1 MVRHLLAVGA
11 FAFGNTSVIIRRTAA
26 LMRRVRVLHSFRD
39 HNFTAGQ
46 YRCEDRTAS
55 NERCMI
61 RHLIAVGA
69 FAFGNTSVIRRRTAA
84 LMRRVRVLH
93 SFRDHNFTAD
103 Q

>member
-1 MVRHLLAVGA
+1 
-11 FAFGNTSVIIRRTAA
+11 
-26 LMRRVRVLHSFRD
+26 MRRVRVLHSFRD

-61 RHLIAVGA
+61 RRLLAVGA
-69 FAFGNTSVIRRRTAA
+69 FDFGNASVIIRRTAVLMRRVRVLHSLPDAFDFGNTSVIVRRTAA

-93 SFRDHNFTAD
+93 SALARRH
-103 Q
+103 